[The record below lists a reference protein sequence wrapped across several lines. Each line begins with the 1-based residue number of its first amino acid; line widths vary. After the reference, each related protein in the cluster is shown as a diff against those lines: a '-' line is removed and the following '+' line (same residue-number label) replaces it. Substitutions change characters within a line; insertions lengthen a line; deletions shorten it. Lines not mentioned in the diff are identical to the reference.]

1 MIWQG
6 AIGLLGQVI
15 GLFGE
20 RGKAKQEALKTVA
33 ANMQRTWVD
42 AIIVLYWFAPT
53 VLSWVGI
60 LKPLYSLETMD
71 PQLMQVQLGISAAVF
86 GLNKL
91 AGRK

>member
-15 GLFGE
+15 GLFGQA
-20 RGKAKQEALKTVA
+20 GKAKQEALKTVA
-33 ANMQRTWVD
+33 AGFQRTWVD
-42 AIIVLYWFAPT
+42 EIIVLYWFAPT
-53 VLSWVGI
+53 VLSWFGI